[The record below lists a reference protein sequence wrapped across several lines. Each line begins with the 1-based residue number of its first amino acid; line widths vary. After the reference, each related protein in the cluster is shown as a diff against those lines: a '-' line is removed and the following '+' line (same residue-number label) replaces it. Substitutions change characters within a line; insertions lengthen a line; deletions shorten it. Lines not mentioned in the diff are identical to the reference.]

1 MSKKISKACIEY
13 DIFSIDWYTLVV
25 TSKRKE
31 NFYQISVKIRDAK
44 ILVLHLESTRLGPLF
59 WPLVY

>member
-44 ILVLHLESTRLGPLF
+44 ILVLH
-59 WPLVY
+59 